1 MQRVERA
8 LVVCCS
14 MTKAVSVD
22 GIQIV
27 ALRSRS
33 IGVGIQSLE
42 LLLHVMSGAGVRY
55 KKKISAVVRAFC
67 RFLKA
72 VSYAFP
78 NGSVRNNDRA
88 NVLVGQALC
97 L

>member
-1 MQRVERA
+1 MERVAGA

-14 MTKAVSVD
+14 MTKAVWGD
-22 GIQIV
+22 EIQIV

-33 IGVGIQSLE
+33 FGVGMQSLE
-42 LLLHVMSGAGVRY
+42 LLHVMSGAGVRY

-72 VSYAFP
+72 MPYDFP

-88 NVLVGQALC
+88 NVLVGRALC